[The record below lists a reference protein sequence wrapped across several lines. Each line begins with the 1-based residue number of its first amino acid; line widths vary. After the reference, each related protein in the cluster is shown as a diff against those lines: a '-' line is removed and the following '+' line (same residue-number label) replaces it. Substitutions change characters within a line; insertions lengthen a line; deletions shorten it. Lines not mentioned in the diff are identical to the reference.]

1 MCPRVRAALSPS
13 HLAVTDRRDTAL
25 LSLIVLVVLGG
36 VAVGVG
42 IGPADTALAQSEDGA
57 ENLTTDVQLQPDGD
71 ADWTIELV
79 IELESTA
86 EIEAFRETAS
96 RFENGEESL
105 GVAYFQNVNDQI
117 DGTVARELSI
127 DNVARTSQ
135 LDVAAN
141 DTGVGRLVASFT
153 WTNFAEVEGD
163 ELVVGDVLAVDGQPW
178 FERLGANE
186 QLIIRAPP
194 NYGVRDSN
202 VEPDAGT
209 LRWTGPV
216 SFDETSL
223 AATFVGDGGT
233 NGGAN
238 GGTNGGGDDEPPG
251 PSDDS
256 APGESGGLSTTLLW
270 GGGLAAAAVVGV
282 VAYLLARREEPLSV
296 PLGTGEDDGTP
307 EAGGTAR
314 ANGDGTERVDP
325 EEESDDTDGT
335 PPELL
340 SDEERVEQLL
350 EANGGRMKQAAIVEE
365 TGWSNAKVS
374 QLLSEM
380 NENDRIQ
387 KLRIGREN
395 LIAVPD
401 EDVLN
406 PED

>member
-42 IGPADTALAQSEDGA
+42 VGPADTALAQSEDGV

-71 ADWTIELV
+71 ADWTIELA

-86 EIEAFRETAS
+86 EIEAFRETAT

-105 GVAYFQNVNDQI
+105 GVAYFRNVNDQI
-117 DGTVARELSI
+117 DGTVDRQLSI

-135 LDVAAN
+135 LEVAAN
-141 DTGVGRLVASFT
+141 NTGVGRLVASFT
-153 WTNFAEVEGD
+153 WTNFAEVEGEGD
-163 ELVVGDVLAVDGQPW
+163 ELVVGDVLAIDGQPW

-186 QLIIRAPP
+186 RLIVRAPP

-209 LRWTGPV
+209 LRWEGPV

-223 AATFVGDGGT
+223 AATFVGDGD
-233 NGGAN
+233 
-238 GGTNGGGDDEPPG
+238 GGTNGGGDDEPPA
-251 PSDDS
+251 PPDDS
-256 APGESGGLSTTLLW
+256 PPGESGGLSTPLLW

-296 PLGTGEDDGTP
+296 PLGTGEDDDRTP

-314 ANGDGTERVDP
+314 ANGDGTERADP

-401 EDVLN
+401 EDVLD